1 MNTEFTVY
9 YQGLEN
15 LQTSFTASGLQA
27 RARLDKTG
35 QFIIIILFYLLA
47 IPLGKHVRGEEKQRL
62 ESESHILNYIHVNKF
77 QKMTDWFGLHIKI
90 IF

>member
-35 QFIIIILFYLLA
+35 QFIIIIFL
-47 IPLGKHVRGEEKQRL
+47 
-62 ESESHILNYIHVNKF
+62 
-77 QKMTDWFGLHIKI
+77 
-90 IF
+90 

>member
-9 YQGLEN
+9 YQDLEN

-35 QFIIIILFYLLA
+35 QFIIIFILTSGHS
-47 IPLGKHVRGEEKQRL
+47 PRETRER
-62 ESESHILNYIHVNKF
+62 
-77 QKMTDWFGLHIKI
+77 
-90 IF
+90 

>member
-35 QFIIIILFYLLA
+35 QFIIIIF
-47 IPLGKHVRGEEKQRL
+47 
-62 ESESHILNYIHVNKF
+62 ILTSGHSSRE
-77 QKMTDWFGLHIKI
+77 TRER
-90 IF
+90 

>member
-35 QFIIIILFYLLA
+35 QFIIIIIF
-47 IPLGKHVRGEEKQRL
+47 
-62 ESESHILNYIHVNKF
+62 ILTSGHSPRE
-77 QKMTDWFGLHIKI
+77 TRER
-90 IF
+90 